1 MRICASSGIQLAVEP
16 QARRGSDMVFDE
28 LRFGR
33 LEDRLHRANALTPD
47 LVSEVIS
54 AACPRLVCL
63 GANAREGIV
72 RLTQTGAY
80 VDATLTL
87 IELELPQWKL
97 RRLEHEEGNWYC
109 VLSKQPWVPLGFDE
123 KVEAIH
129 QILPLAILIA
139 LVQARHFSLLS
150 AMGSSILQVKP
161 ATIYAVSCDN
171 YS

>member
-1 MRICASSGIQLAVEP
+1 MCILGIPLAVEP
-16 QARRGSDMVFDE
+16 QARRGSAMLFDE
-28 LRFGR
+28 LSCGR
-33 LEDRLHRANALTPD
+33 LEERLHRANAPTPD
-47 LVSEVIS
+47 LVNEVIG
-54 AACPRLVCL
+54 AVCPRLACL
-63 GANAREGIV
+63 GANALGGIV

-80 VDATLTL
+80 VDAALTL

-97 RRLEHEEGNWYC
+97 RRLEHDEGNWCC
-109 VLSKQPWVPLGFDE
+109 VLSKQPWLPLEFDE

-139 LVQARHFSLLS
+139 LVLARHVSLLS
-150 AMGSSILQVKP
+150 SMASSVPQVKP

>member
-1 MRICASSGIQLAVEP
+1 
-16 QARRGSDMVFDE
+16 MVFDE
-28 LRFGR
+28 LRLGQ
-33 LEDRLHRANALTPD
+33 LEERLHRANAATPD
-47 LVSEVIS
+47 LIGEVIS
-54 AACPRLVCL
+54 AVCPRLVCL
-63 GANAREGIV
+63 GANVQEGII

-97 RRLEHEEGNWYC
+97 RRLEHDEGNWYC
-109 VLSKQPWVPLGFDE
+109 VLSKQPWLPLGFDE

-139 LVQARHFSLLS
+139 LVQARHVSLVS
-150 AMGSSILQVKP
+150 SMGSSVPQVKP
-161 ATIYAVSCDN
+161 ATIYSVSCDN